1 MHRDPWPYYP
11 FAVPFFRL
19 IPTLNVNESVGSA
32 VAFVELRGT
41 EIAFDI
47 EVTVMTTDP
56 ATSPNPA
63 TGNMASGV

>member
-11 FAVPFFRL
+11 FAVPFFEL
-19 IPTLNVNESVGSA
+19 NTANVNENVGSA

-56 ATSPNPA
+56 ATSPSPA